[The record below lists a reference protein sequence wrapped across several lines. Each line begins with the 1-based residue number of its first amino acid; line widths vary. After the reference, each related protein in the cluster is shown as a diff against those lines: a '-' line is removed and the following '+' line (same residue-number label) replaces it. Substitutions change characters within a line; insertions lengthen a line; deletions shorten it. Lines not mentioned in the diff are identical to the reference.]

1 MKDLTKGSPVRL
13 IIGFALPVL
22 LGLAFQQAYTLTDT
36 IIVGQQLGQNSL
48 AAIGSTSAVVSL
60 MFNIINGLV
69 TGFAILI
76 AKNFGA
82 GDHAEMRRTIART
95 ITFSGIAAA
104 LIILGIAFFIVPLLP
119 FASQVSH
126 STRYLHRMCSTVGH
140 SRHPSPR

>member
-104 LIILGIAFFIVPLLP
+104 LIILGIAFFIDPLLH
-119 FASQVSH
+119 AADQ
-126 STRYLHRMCSTVGH
+126 
-140 SRHPSPR
+140 

>member
-95 ITFSGIAAA
+95 ITFP
-104 LIILGIAFFIVPLLP
+104 V
-119 FASQVSH
+119 
-126 STRYLHRMCSTVGH
+126 
-140 SRHPSPR
+140 